1 MDDFAQY
8 LIKNPKQIIN
18 HLKTLMTN
26 KCLISVVFG
35 EKQSFLTAILAI
47 DEKEKLI
54 TIDCGPKEYLNK
66 ELLSCG
72 IVDCKTD
79 YEGIKVLFEGRQ
91 IKKSGEADH
100 FALKMKIPDELY
112 WAQRRNSYR
121 VRSPLSKNSYCT
133 ITLQNLEQDSEIE
146 TEETLELKLYDIS
159 VTGFS
164 MLCETQELAEQLTVS
179 SEFDNCQ
186 LVLDD
191 DKTYNI
197 SFAVQSYIPLNANK
211 PKKIQRIGCKFINP
225 TPPTESAFLRY
236 MQKIEREIKRNLG

>member
-1 MDDFAQY
+1 MDDLAQY

-18 HLKTLMTN
+18 HLKKLMTN
-26 KCLISVVFG
+26 KCLISAVFG

-47 DEKEKLI
+47 DEKNNLI
-54 TIDCGPKEYLNK
+54 TTDCGPKEYLNN

-72 IVDCKTD
+72 TVECKTD
-79 YEGIKVLFEGRQ
+79 YEGIKVLFKGLQ
-91 IKKSGEADH
+91 VKKSGDAGQ
-100 FALKMKIPDELY
+100 FALEMKMPDELY
-112 WAQRRNSYR
+112 WVQRRNSYR

-133 ITLQNLEQDSEIE
+133 VTLQDLEQDSENE
-146 TEETLELKLYDIS
+146 TEETHELKLYDIS

-164 MLCETQELAEQLTVS
+164 VLCETQELAEQLTVS
-179 SEFDNCQ
+179 SKFDHCQ

-197 SFAVQSYIPLNANK
+197 SFIVQSQTPLNINK
-211 PKKIQRIGCKFINP
+211 PEKTQRIGCKFINP